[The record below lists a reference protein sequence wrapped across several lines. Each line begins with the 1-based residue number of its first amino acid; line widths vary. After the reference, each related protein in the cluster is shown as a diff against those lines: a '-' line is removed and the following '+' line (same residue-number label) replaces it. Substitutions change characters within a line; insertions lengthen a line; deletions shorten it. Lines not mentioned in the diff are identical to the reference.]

1 MEHKMQKSIIDDA
14 RKHHY
19 LLSTDVVSKW
29 IYRIEFVWI
38 IFILLFCN
46 TVIL

>member
-19 LLSTDVVSKW
+19 LLSTEVVSYDAFKLLHCEGSVHL
-29 IYRIEFVWI
+29 ILTIEGV
-38 IFILLFCN
+38 
-46 TVIL
+46 